1 VEAKIFRLSAGSLA
15 CLVLS
20 PPPLP
25 LALIITCWYHL
36 VTPTPLT
43 TCVPAGCPNTAIIT
57 GSTVTVTQA
66 PTITPTA
73 PEAQTVCANAAAN
86 FTFNVAAPGAT
97 DLLATPGAGTC
108 TVSADYSVSC
118 TSVPAP
124 GTSVSLVAKYGN
136 AAAGDDCATLPVSVP
151 LAVNSDP
158 AITLADVKPTSM
170 QVCPAASAG
179 AVSFQVTTSRDA
191 KTLTGSLVNA
201 TSGEAVTDPNVKCTA
216 IVSATDKKVWTVSC
230 TGVPLGSYALKV
242 SLQSALGEFG
252 PAAAAPWNRRPGKPL
267 VSQQT
272 ALNLLECEQYRC
284 MRP

>member
-1 VEAKIFRLSAGSLA
+1 MEAKIFRLSAGSLA

-151 LAVNSDP
+151 LAVNVESP
-158 AITLADVKPTSM
+158 TTVAVTPTSDEI
-170 QVCPAASAG
+170 CPSATG
-179 AVSFQVTTSRDA
+179 GTVSFAIITSRDA
-191 KTLTGSLVNA
+191 NTLTGSLVNA
-201 TSGEAVTDPNVKCTA
+201 TSGEAVVAAQCTTTGNGSSWRVACTNVPAGTYA
-216 IVSATDKKVWTVSC
+216 VKVTLDSN
-230 TGVPLGSYALKV
+230 
-242 SLQSALGEFG
+242 LGEW
-252 PAAAAPWNRRPGKPL
+252 APGGDGICVVLGKGD
-267 VSQQT
+267 
-272 ALNLLECEQYRC
+272 
-284 MRP
+284 MMK